1 MPPILET
8 KNCSMKF
15 SGLTAVKEFSC
26 ALEPGHIYGLIGTNG
41 AGKTTVINMLSGVLR
56 PTTGEILFEGSASMA
71 LSRTASRGS
80 ESCAPIRTCACS
92 TR

>member
-41 AGKTTVINMLSGVLR
+41 AGKTSTLEVLEGLAAPSAGTVEVFGGDPRRDRATLHPQR
-56 PTTGEILFEGSASMA
+56 
-71 LSRTASRGS
+71 
-80 ESCAPIRTCACS
+80 
-92 TR
+92 